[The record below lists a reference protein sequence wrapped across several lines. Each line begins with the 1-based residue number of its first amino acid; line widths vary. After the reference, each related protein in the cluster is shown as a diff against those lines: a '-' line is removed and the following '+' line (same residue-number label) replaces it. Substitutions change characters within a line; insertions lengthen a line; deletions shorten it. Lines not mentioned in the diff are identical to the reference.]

1 MTGAQEEAG
10 NRAIRVAEARTRQAN
25 GLGDLLDGLVLAD
38 DLALELALHLE
49 ETLTLG
55 GAKARDRDARPARD
69 DLADLLDA
77 DRVLNEAA
85 AGVLLA
91 LERLELL
98 QALDGVG
105 DGVVAQIGGGGEVV
119 VALGLLG
126 LGLERLDAL
135 AEALDLLATRLAGVE
150 ALQSRQ

>member
-1 MTGAQEEAG
+1 MLRPE
-10 NRAIRVAEARTRQAN
+10 R
-25 GLGDLLDGLVLAD
+25 DGLILTD

-49 ETLTLG
+49 ETLALR
-55 GAKARDRDARPARD
+55 GAETRDRDARPARD

-105 DGVVAQIGGGGEVV
+105 DRVVTEVGGGGEVV

-150 ALQSRQ
+150 ALQRCQ